1 MRGARSLVGR
11 WRRVVTGAL
20 ADLDAVIER
29 DPAARSRFEVA
40 TLYPGVHAV
49 WSHRISHAMWQRGA
63 KYPARALSQFTRMV
77 TNIEIH
83 PGATLGPRLVIDH
96 GAAVVVGETAVVG
109 ADVTIYHGVTL
120 GGRSMNRRKRH
131 PTVEDGVLIGTGAAL
146 LGPITVGEGSRIGA
160 NSVVVKS
167 VPPGSVV
174 VGVPGR
180 VAQTSGSATDLKWT
194 WEVQDYSI

>member
-1 MRGARSLVGR
+1 MVGR

>member
-1 MRGARSLVGR
+1 MVGR

-63 KYPARALSQFTRMV
+63 KYPARALSQFTRML

>member
-1 MRGARSLVGR
+1 MVGR

-63 KYPARALSQFTRMV
+63 KYPARALSQFTRML

-180 VAQTSGSATDLKWT
+180 VAPTSRSATDLKWT

>member
-1 MRGARSLVGR
+1 LVGR

>member
-1 MRGARSLVGR
+1 MVGR

-63 KYPARALSQFTRMV
+63 KYPARALSQFTRML

-180 VAQTSGSATDLKWT
+180 VAPTTPPATDLKWT